1 MSCKFILFGYQTS
14 SNLILLLNFII
25 LLMNYR
31 IKNIHAR
38 EILDSRGN
46 PTVEVDVIIKNQII
60 GRAAVPSGASTGEF
74 EAMELRDN
82 DKKRYLG
89 KGVLT
94 AVNNINGEINR
105 ALIDID
111 VTNQTELDQTMIE
124 LDGTD
129 NKSRL
134 GANAIL
140 GVSMAAT
147 RAAAKV
153 TNSPLYEY
161 LSVNKKLLMPVPM
174 MNILNGGSH
183 ADNTVD
189 IQEFMIFPI
198 GAKTFSEALRM
209 GTEIFHQLKLEL
221 SLKGLSTAVGDEG
234 GFAPNLFSNEQA
246 LQIILT
252 AIKNAGYIAGEEIF
266 IALDVAASELFNNSL
281 YKLESEGKT
290 YSSDEMINY
299 LKNLV
304 NKYPIVSIED
314 GLDQSDWAG
323 WKKLN
328 RIMGK
333 NIQIVGDDL
342 TVTNIHRLKRAIDEK
357 SMNSILIKLNQI
369 GTITETIQ
377 AVELAKKVGYGV
389 IISHRSGETEDTII
403 ADFSVAMGMG
413 QIKTG
418 SASRSDRVS
427 KYNQLLRIEEK
438 LGDRAKLATIE
449 LLGKNI

>member
-1 MSCKFILFGYQTS
+1 
-14 SNLILLLNFII
+14 
-25 LLMNYR
+25 MNSR
-31 IKNIHAR
+31 IKNIHSR

-46 PTVEVDVIIKNQII
+46 PTVEVDVILGNGVT
-60 GRAAVPSGASTGEF
+60 GRAAVPSGASTGKF

-82 DKKRYLG
+82 DKKRYMG

-94 AVNNINGEINR
+94 AVNNINSEINKI
-105 ALIDID
+105 LIGSNVADQKKID
-111 VTNQTELDQTMIE
+111 QIMID

-140 GVSMAAT
+140 GVSMATA
-147 RAAAKV
+147 RAAAKD
-153 TNSPLYEY
+153 NNCPLYEY

-189 IQEFMIFPI
+189 IQEFMIFPF
-198 GAKTFSEALRM
+198 GAKTFSDALRM
-209 GTEIFHQLKLEL
+209 GTEIFHQLKSEL
-221 SLKGLSTAVGDEG
+221 SLKELNTAVGDEG
-234 GFAPNLFSNEQA
+234 GFAPNLGSNEQA
-246 LQIILT
+246 LEIILI
-252 AIKNAGYIAGEEIF
+252 AIKNAGYIAGKEIF
-266 IALDVAASELFNNSL
+266 IALDVAASELFNNDL
-281 YKLESEGKT
+281 YNLKSEDKT
-290 YSSDEMINY
+290 YSSDEMISY

-304 NKYPIVSIED
+304 DKYPIISIED
-314 GLDQSDWAG
+314 GLDQSDWEG
-323 WKKLN
+323 WKNLN
-328 RIMGK
+328 RVLGK

-342 TVTNIHRLKRAIDEK
+342 TVTNIHRLKRAINEK

-369 GTITETIQ
+369 GTITETVQ
-377 AVELAKKVGYGV
+377 AVELAKKVGFGA

-438 LGDRAKLATIE
+438 LGDKAKLASID

>member
-1 MSCKFILFGYQTS
+1 
-14 SNLILLLNFII
+14 
-25 LLMNYR
+25 MNSH
-31 IKNIHAR
+31 IKNIISR

-46 PTVEVDVIIKNQII
+46 PTVEVDIILENNTM

-82 DKKRYLG
+82 DKTRYIG

-94 AVNNINGEINR
+94 AVNNINDEINK
-105 ALIDID
+105 ALVGVDVIDQLNID
-111 VTNQTELDQTMIE
+111 EIMIE

-134 GANAIL
+134 GANATL
-140 GVSMAAT
+140 GVSMAAA

-153 TNSPLYEY
+153 NNCPLYEY
-161 LSVNKKLLMPVPM
+161 LSINKNPLMPVPM

-189 IQEFMIFPI
+189 IQEFMIYPI
-198 GAKTFSEALRM
+198 GAKTFSESLRM
-209 GTEIFHQLKLEL
+209 GTEVFHQLKSEL
-221 SLKGLSTAVGDEG
+221 LQKGLNTSVGDEG
-234 GFAPNLFSNEQA
+234 GFAPDLESNEQA
-246 LQIILT
+246 LEIILT
-252 AIKNAGYIAGEEIF
+252 AIKNAGYTAGEEIF
-266 IALDVAASELFNNSL
+266 IALDVAASELFDNQL
-281 YKLESEGKT
+281 YNLASEDKS
-290 YSSDEMINY
+290 YSSDEMIEY
-299 LKNLV
+299 LKILV
-304 NKYPIVSIED
+304 DKYPIISIED
-314 GLDQSDWAG
+314 GLDQSDWEG

-328 RIMGK
+328 NKIGK

-377 AVELAKKVGYGV
+377 AVELAKKVGYGA

-418 SASRSDRVS
+418 SASRSDRIA
-427 KYNQLLRIEEK
+427 KYNQLLRIEEE
-438 LGDRAKLATIE
+438 LGNRATLATMDS
-449 LLGKNI
+449 LGKNK

>member
-1 MSCKFILFGYQTS
+1 
-14 SNLILLLNFII
+14 
-25 LLMNYR
+25 MNYR

-328 RIMGK
+328 RIIGK

-438 LGDRAKLATIE
+438 LGDKAKLATID

>member
-1 MSCKFILFGYQTS
+1 
-14 SNLILLLNFII
+14 
-25 LLMNYR
+25 MNYR

-328 RIMGK
+328 RIIGK

-438 LGDRAKLATIE
+438 LGDKAKLATIE
-449 LLGKNI
+449 ILGKNI

>member
-1 MSCKFILFGYQTS
+1 
-14 SNLILLLNFII
+14 
-25 LLMNYR
+25 MNSH
-31 IKNIHAR
+31 IKNIISR

-46 PTVEVDVIIKNQII
+46 PTVEVDIILENNTM

-82 DKKRYLG
+82 DKTRYIG

-94 AVNNINGEINR
+94 AVNNINDEINK
-105 ALIDID
+105 ALVGVDVIDQLNID
-111 VTNQTELDQTMIE
+111 DIMIE

-134 GANAIL
+134 GANATL
-140 GVSMAAT
+140 GVSMAAA

-153 TNSPLYEY
+153 NNCPLYEY
-161 LSVNKKLLMPVPM
+161 LSINKNPLMPVPM
-174 MNILNGGSH
+174 MNVLNGGSH

-189 IQEFMIFPI
+189 IQEFMIYPI
-198 GAKTFSEALRM
+198 GANTFSEALRM
-209 GTEIFHQLKLEL
+209 GTEVFHQLKSEL
-221 SLKGLSTAVGDEG
+221 LQKGLNTSVGDEG
-234 GFAPNLFSNEQA
+234 GFAPDLESNEQA
-246 LQIILT
+246 LEIILT
-252 AIKNAGYIAGEEIF
+252 AIKNAGYTAGEEIF
-266 IALDVAASELFNNSL
+266 IALDVAASELFDNQL
-281 YKLESEGKT
+281 YNLASEDKS
-290 YSSDEMINY
+290 YSSDEMIEY
-299 LKNLV
+299 LKILV
-304 NKYPIVSIED
+304 DKYPIISIED
-314 GLDQSDWAG
+314 GLDQSDWEG

-328 RIMGK
+328 NKIGK

-377 AVELAKKVGYGV
+377 AVELAKKVGYGA

-418 SASRSDRVS
+418 SASRSDRIA
-427 KYNQLLRIEEK
+427 KYNQLLRIEEE
-438 LGDRAKLATIE
+438 LGNRATLATMD
-449 LLGKNI
+449 LLGKNK

>member
-1 MSCKFILFGYQTS
+1 
-14 SNLILLLNFII
+14 
-25 LLMNYR
+25 MNSH
-31 IKNIHAR
+31 IKNIISR

-46 PTVEVDVIIKNQII
+46 PTVEVDIILENNTM

-82 DKKRYLG
+82 DKTRYIG

-94 AVNNINGEINR
+94 AVNNINDEINK
-105 ALIDID
+105 ALVGVDVIDQLNID
-111 VTNQTELDQTMIE
+111 DIMIE

-134 GANAIL
+134 GANATL
-140 GVSMAAT
+140 GVSMAAA

-153 TNSPLYEY
+153 NNCPLYEY
-161 LSVNKKLLMPVPM
+161 LSINKNPLMPVPM
-174 MNILNGGSH
+174 MNVLNGGSH

-189 IQEFMIFPI
+189 IQEFMIYPI

-209 GTEIFHQLKLEL
+209 GTEVFHQLKSEL
-221 SLKGLSTAVGDEG
+221 LQKGLNTSVGDEG
-234 GFAPNLFSNEQA
+234 GFAPDLESNEQA
-246 LQIILT
+246 LEIILT
-252 AIKNAGYIAGEEIF
+252 AIKNAGYTAGEEIF
-266 IALDVAASELFNNSL
+266 IALDVAASELFDNQSYNL
-281 YKLESEGKT
+281 ASENKS
-290 YSSDEMINY
+290 YSSDEMIEY
-299 LKNLV
+299 LKILV
-304 NKYPIVSIED
+304 DKYPIISIED
-314 GLDQSDWAG
+314 GLDQSDWEG

-328 RIMGK
+328 NKIGK

-377 AVELAKKVGYGV
+377 AVELAKKVGYGA

-418 SASRSDRVS
+418 SASRSDRIA
-427 KYNQLLRIEEK
+427 KYNQLLRIEEE
-438 LGDRAKLATIE
+438 LGNRATLATMD
-449 LLGKNI
+449 LLGKNK

>member
-1 MSCKFILFGYQTS
+1 
-14 SNLILLLNFII
+14 
-25 LLMNYR
+25 MNYR

-94 AVNNINGEINR
+94 AVNNINGEINK
-105 ALIDID
+105 ALINID
-111 VTNQTELDQTMIE
+111 VTSQTEIDQIMIE

-140 GVSMAAT
+140 GASMAAA

-234 GFAPNLFSNEQA
+234 GFAPNLVSNEQA

-328 RIMGK
+328 RIIGK

-438 LGDRAKLATIE
+438 LGDRAKLATID

>member
-1 MSCKFILFGYQTS
+1 
-14 SNLILLLNFII
+14 
-25 LLMNYR
+25 MNYR

-111 VTNQTELDQTMIE
+111 VTNQAELDQTMIE

-438 LGDRAKLATIE
+438 LGDKAKLATIE

>member
-1 MSCKFILFGYQTS
+1 
-14 SNLILLLNFII
+14 
-25 LLMNYR
+25 MNSH
-31 IKNIHAR
+31 IKNIFSR

-46 PTVEVDVIIKNQII
+46 PTVEVDVVLENNTM

-82 DKKRYLG
+82 DKTRYLG

-94 AVNNINGEINR
+94 AVNNINDEINK
-105 ALIDID
+105 ALIGID
-111 VTNQTELDQTMIE
+111 VNDQLNIDEIMIE

-134 GANAIL
+134 GANATL
-140 GVSMAAT
+140 GVSMAAC
-147 RAAAKV
+147 RAAANV
-153 TNSPLYEY
+153 NNCPLYEY
-161 LSVNKKLLMPVPM
+161 LSINNNPLMPVPM

-198 GAKTFSEALRM
+198 GAKTFSEALRI
-209 GTEIFHQLKLEL
+209 GTEVFHQLKSEL
-221 SLKGLSTAVGDEG
+221 SQNGLNTSVGDEG
-234 GFAPNLFSNEQA
+234 GFAPDLESNEQA
-246 LQIILT
+246 LEIIIT
-252 AIKNAGYIAGEEIF
+252 AIKNAGYTAGEEIF
-266 IALDVAASELFNNSL
+266 IALDVAASELFDNQL
-281 YKLESEGKT
+281 YNLASENKS
-290 YSSDEMINY
+290 YSSDEMIEY
-299 LKNLV
+299 LKTLV
-304 NKYPIVSIED
+304 DKYPIISIED
-314 GLDQSDWAG
+314 GLDQSDWEG

-328 RIMGK
+328 SKIGK

-377 AVELAKKVGYGV
+377 AVELAKKVGYGA

-418 SASRSDRVS
+418 SASRSDRIS
-427 KYNQLLRIEEK
+427 KYNQLLRIEEEI
-438 LGDRAKLATIE
+438 GSGATLATMD
-449 LLGKNI
+449 LLGNNK

>member
-1 MSCKFILFGYQTS
+1 
-14 SNLILLLNFII
+14 
-25 LLMNYR
+25 MNSH
-31 IKNIHAR
+31 IKNIISR

-46 PTVEVDVIIKNQII
+46 PTVEVDIILENNTM

-82 DKKRYLG
+82 DKTRYIG

-94 AVNNINGEINR
+94 AVNNINDEINK
-105 ALIDID
+105 ALVGVDVIDQLNID
-111 VTNQTELDQTMIE
+111 EIMIE

-134 GANAIL
+134 GANATL
-140 GVSMAAT
+140 GVSMAAA

-153 TNSPLYEY
+153 NNCPLYEY
-161 LSVNKKLLMPVPM
+161 LSINKNPLMPVPM

-189 IQEFMIFPI
+189 IQEFMIYPI

-209 GTEIFHQLKLEL
+209 GTEVFHQLKSEL
-221 SLKGLSTAVGDEG
+221 LQKGLNTSVGDEG
-234 GFAPNLFSNEQA
+234 GFAPDLESNEQA
-246 LQIILT
+246 LEIILT
-252 AIKNAGYIAGEEIF
+252 AIKNAGYTAGEEIF
-266 IALDVAASELFNNSL
+266 IALDVAASELFDNQL
-281 YKLESEGKT
+281 YNLASEDKS
-290 YSSDEMINY
+290 YSSDEMIEY
-299 LKNLV
+299 LKILV
-304 NKYPIVSIED
+304 DKYPIISIED
-314 GLDQSDWAG
+314 GLDQSDWEG

-328 RIMGK
+328 SKIGK
-333 NIQIVGDDL
+333 KIQIVGDDL

-377 AVELAKKVGYGV
+377 AVELAKKVGYGA

-418 SASRSDRVS
+418 SASRSDRIA
-427 KYNQLLRIEEK
+427 KYNQLLRIEEE
-438 LGDRAKLATIE
+438 LGNRATLATMD
-449 LLGKNI
+449 LLGKNK

>member
-1 MSCKFILFGYQTS
+1 
-14 SNLILLLNFII
+14 
-25 LLMNYR
+25 MNSH
-31 IKNIHAR
+31 IKNIFSR

-46 PTVEVDVIIKNQII
+46 PTVEVDIVLENNTM

-82 DKKRYLG
+82 DKTRYLG

-94 AVNNINGEINR
+94 AVNNINDEINK
-105 ALIDID
+105 ALIGADVNDQLNID
-111 VTNQTELDQTMIE
+111 EIMIE

-140 GVSMAAT
+140 GVSMAAS

-153 TNSPLYEY
+153 NNCPLYEY
-161 LSVNKKLLMPVPM
+161 LSINNNPLMPVPM

-183 ADNTVD
+183 AGNTVD

-209 GTEIFHQLKLEL
+209 GTEVFHQLKSEL
-221 SLKGLSTAVGDEG
+221 SQNGLNTSVGDEG
-234 GFAPNLFSNEQA
+234 GFAPDLESNEQA
-246 LQIILT
+246 LEIIIT
-252 AIKNAGYIAGEEIF
+252 AIKNAGYTAGEEIF
-266 IALDVAASELFNNSL
+266 IALDIAASELFDNQL
-281 YKLESEGKT
+281 YNLKSENKS
-290 YSSDEMINY
+290 YSSDEMIEY
-299 LKNLV
+299 LKTLV
-304 NKYPIVSIED
+304 DKYPIISIED
-314 GLDQSDWAG
+314 GLDQSDWEG

-328 RIMGK
+328 SKIGK

-377 AVELAKKVGYGV
+377 AVELAKKVGYGA

-427 KYNQLLRIEEK
+427 KYNQLLRIEEE
-438 LGDRAKLATIE
+438 LGSGATLATID
-449 LLGKNI
+449 LLGKNK

>member
-1 MSCKFILFGYQTS
+1 
-14 SNLILLLNFII
+14 
-25 LLMNYR
+25 MNSH
-31 IKNIHAR
+31 IKNIISR

-46 PTVEVDVIIKNQII
+46 PTVEVDIILENNTM

-82 DKKRYLG
+82 DKTRYIG

-94 AVNNINGEINR
+94 AVNNINDEINK
-105 ALIDID
+105 ALVGVDVIDQLNID
-111 VTNQTELDQTMIE
+111 EIMIE

-140 GVSMAAT
+140 GVSMAAA

-153 TNSPLYEY
+153 NNCPLYEY
-161 LSVNKKLLMPVPM
+161 LSINKNPLMPVPM

-189 IQEFMIFPI
+189 IQEFMIYPI

-209 GTEIFHQLKLEL
+209 GTEVFHQLKSEL
-221 SLKGLSTAVGDEG
+221 LQKGLNTSVGDEG
-234 GFAPNLFSNEQA
+234 GFAPDLESNEQA
-246 LQIILT
+246 LEIILT
-252 AIKNAGYIAGEEIF
+252 AIKNAGYTAGEEIF
-266 IALDVAASELFNNSL
+266 IALDVAASELFDNQL
-281 YKLESEGKT
+281 YNLASEDKS
-290 YSSDEMINY
+290 YSSDEMIEY
-299 LKNLV
+299 LKILV
-304 NKYPIVSIED
+304 DKYPIISIED
-314 GLDQSDWAG
+314 GLDQSDWEG

-328 RIMGK
+328 SKIGK

-377 AVELAKKVGYGV
+377 AVELAKKVGYGA

-418 SASRSDRVS
+418 SASRSDRIA
-427 KYNQLLRIEEK
+427 KYNQLLRIEEE
-438 LGDRAKLATIE
+438 LGNRATLATMD
-449 LLGKNI
+449 LLGKNK

>member
-1 MSCKFILFGYQTS
+1 
-14 SNLILLLNFII
+14 
-25 LLMNYR
+25 MNYR

-252 AIKNAGYIAGEEIF
+252 AIKNAGYVAGEEIF

-281 YKLESEGKT
+281 YKLKSEGKT

-328 RIMGK
+328 GIMGK

-438 LGDRAKLATIE
+438 LGDKAKLATIE

>member
-1 MSCKFILFGYQTS
+1 
-14 SNLILLLNFII
+14 
-25 LLMNYR
+25 MNSH
-31 IKNIHAR
+31 IKNIFSR

-46 PTVEVDVIIKNQII
+46 PTVEVDIVLENNTM

-74 EAMELRDN
+74 EAVELRDN
-82 DKKRYLG
+82 DKTRYLG

-94 AVNNINGEINR
+94 AVNNINDEINK
-105 ALIDID
+105 ALIGADVNDQLNID
-111 VTNQTELDQTMIE
+111 EIMIE

-140 GVSMAAT
+140 GVSMAAC

-153 TNSPLYEY
+153 NNCHLYEY
-161 LSVNKKLLMPVPM
+161 LSINNNPLMPVPM

-183 ADNTVD
+183 AGNTVD

-209 GTEIFHQLKLEL
+209 GTEVFHQLKSEL
-221 SLKGLSTAVGDEG
+221 SQNGLNTSVGDEG
-234 GFAPNLFSNEQA
+234 GFAPDLESNEQA
-246 LQIILT
+246 LEIIIT

-266 IALDVAASELFNNSL
+266 IALDIAASELFDNQL
-281 YKLESEGKT
+281 YHLASENKF
-290 YSSDEMINY
+290 YSSDEMVEY
-299 LKNLV
+299 LKTLV
-304 NKYPIVSIED
+304 SKYPIISIED
-314 GLDQSDWAG
+314 GLDQSDWEG

-328 RIMGK
+328 SKIGK

-377 AVELAKKVGYGV
+377 AVELAKKVGYGA

-427 KYNQLLRIEEK
+427 KYNQLLRIEEE
-438 LGDRAKLATIE
+438 LGSGATLATID
-449 LLGKNI
+449 LLGKNK